1 MIFVETPEVSHVER
15 QGWVAMGVGAGLAVL
30 ASALPQ
36 LRFIFGYLTI
46 LVHEMGHA
54 LTAWLFGYPAIPTFD
69 FTYGG
74 GITLQGDR
82 VWPLLLLPLGL
93 VAWMGWQHRAN
104 PRAKWAWT
112 GIGAVFFLLAVSPAH
127 RHLMVAMG
135 HGTELII
142 ATVFIYRALSGSAIK
157 VAAERPLY
165 AACGLFIVFESLRFG
180 FGLMTSEELRHM
192 YEQAKGGG
200 HWMDFSQLAGEFEIR
215 VKTIATLFFMGALAV
230 PGVAWL
236 LFRYREQIQ
245 TKVVSTL
252 GAAD

>member
-15 QGWVAMGVGAGLAVL
+15 QGWVSMGIGAGLALV

-74 GITLQGDR
+74 GITLQGAR

-93 VAWMGWQHRAN
+93 LAWMGWQHRAN
-104 PRAKWAWT
+104 PRARWAWT
-112 GIGAVFFLLAVSPAH
+112 IVGVSFTLLAISPAH
-127 RHLMVAMG
+127 RHLMVLMG
-135 HGTELII
+135 HGTELVI

-157 VAAERPLY
+157 LAAERPLY

-180 FGLMTSEELRHM
+180 YGLMTSEELRYM

-200 HWMDFSQLAGEFEIR
+200 HWMDFSQLAGEFVIR
-215 VKTIATLFFMGALAV
+215 VKTIATLFFLAALTV

-236 LFRYREQIQ
+236 LFRYREMIG
-245 TKVVSTL
+245 TKIVSTL
-252 GAAD
+252 GAES

>member
-1 MIFVETPEVSHVER
+1 VIFVETPEVSHVER
-15 QGWVAMGVGAGLAVL
+15 QGWVSLGVGAGLALL

-36 LRFIFGYLTI
+36 LRFIFSYLTI

-69 FTYGG
+69 FAYGG

-82 VWPLLLLPLGL
+82 IWPLLLVPLGL
-93 VAWMGWQHRAN
+93 LAWMGWQHRAN
-104 PRAKWAWT
+104 PRAKWAWS
-112 GIGAVFFLLAVSPAH
+112 IAAVSFLVLALSPAH
-127 RHLMVAMG
+127 RHLMVLMG

-157 VAAERPLY
+157 VPAERPLY

-180 FGLMTSEELRHM
+180 YGLMTSEELRYM

-200 HWMDFSQLAGEFEIR
+200 HWMDFSQLAGEFTIR
-215 VKTIATLFFMGALAV
+215 VKTLATLFFLGALAV
-230 PGVAWL
+230 PGAALL
-236 LFRYREQIQ
+236 LFRYREYIQ
-245 TKVVSTL
+245 TKVVGTL
-252 GAAD
+252 GADS